1 MQGASVTVRR
11 CDSGALL
18 TVSTDGKHAVQLLPR
33 DAEAGGG
40 GGGTSTGGVENMDN
54 LMHLHE
60 ASILHNVRLRFQ
72 RDDIYTGTGS
82 CSSSFTCV
90 FGTGSGA
97 QGSHAVLG
105 C

>member
-1 MQGASVTVRR
+1 
-11 CDSGALL
+11 
-18 TVSTDGKHAVQLLPR
+18 
-33 DAEAGGG
+33 
-40 GGGTSTGGVENMDN
+40 MDN

-72 RDDIYTGTGS
+72 RDDIYTGNGS
-82 CSSSFTCV
+82 CSSSFNCV

-105 C
+105 CWPLFVGHFCQQRDQFSLH